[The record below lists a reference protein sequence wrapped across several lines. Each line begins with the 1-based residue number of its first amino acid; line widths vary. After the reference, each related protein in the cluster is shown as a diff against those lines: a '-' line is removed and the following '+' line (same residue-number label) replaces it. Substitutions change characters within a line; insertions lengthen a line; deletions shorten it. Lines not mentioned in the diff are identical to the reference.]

1 MTDIHSDVKNF
12 YAKSLKPAEA
22 TAACGCGVG
31 APILAPD
38 YGAEALA
45 SAPADAV
52 SNSFGCGNPLAF
64 AGVEAGQTVLDLG
77 CGAGLDLVLAAERV
91 GAGGRV
97 IGVDM
102 SEDMLARARAN
113 VERAGLAN
121 VELHQAVIE
130 RLPLGDASVDH
141 VVSNCVINLSPDK
154 PAVFAEIRRVLK
166 PGGRMLVSDI
176 VAEDLP
182 GWVLE
187 NRDLYAACVSGAVSE
202 ADYLSHVREA
212 GLEDACVVDRLT
224 YEEAH
229 LRGLLADL
237 VPIDLGALAERLGT
251 EREALVAF
259 LAKELSGKVRSI
271 KVAARR
277 AA

>member
-1 MTDIHSDVKNF
+1 MTDIHSDVKDF
-12 YAKSLKPAEA
+12 YARSLKNTEEGGCRAANPA
-22 TAACGCGVG
+22 
-31 APILAPD
+31 LAPD

-52 SNSFGCGNPLAF
+52 ANSFGCGNPLAF
-64 AGVEAGQTVLDLG
+64 AGVASGQTVLDLG

-91 GAGGRV
+91 GPDGRV
-97 IGVDM
+97 IGIDM
-102 SEDMLARARAN
+102 SEEMLARARAN

-121 VELHQAVIE
+121 IELHQAVIE
-130 RLPLGDASVDH
+130 NLPLDDASIDH

-154 PAVFAEIRRVLK
+154 PAVFAEIHRVLK

-202 ADYLSHVREA
+202 AEYLSQVREA
-212 GLEDACVVDRLT
+212 GLEDGRVVDRLV

-229 LRGLLADL
+229 LRGLLADM
-237 VPIDLGALAERLGT
+237 VPIDLGAMAERLGT
-251 EREALVAF
+251 DRDSLVAF
-259 LAKELSGKVRSI
+259 LAKELAGKVRSI

-277 AA
+277 AV

>member
-12 YAKSLKPAEA
+12 YAKSLKPAE
-22 TAACGCGVG
+22 TTGACGCGAG

-52 SNSFGCGNPLAF
+52 ANSFGCGNPLAF

-130 RLPLGDASVDH
+130 RLPIDDASVDH

-202 ADYLSHVREA
+202 AEYLSHVREA
-212 GLEDACVVDRLT
+212 GLEDARVVDRLT

-237 VPIDLGALAERLGT
+237 VPIDLGAMAERLGT
-251 EREALVAF
+251 ERDSLVAF

-277 AA
+277 PA